1 MSIATRFDKFTRK
14 IRPTDGHLGEANRQ
28 TNYMIEQLKDKVS
41 ADGTFKLEK
50 ILKAGS
56 NAKFTS
62 LRRTEENIFDV
73 DLAAYYSGE
82 GATKQDLGKL
92 LDFTCEQLRSIYPT
106 KDKEDI
112 DPLKS
117 AVRVKFR
124 SGIKLNVDV
133 APIIRDDSLGLD
145 NGGWL
150 PREDGWRLTSVTCH
164 NNFISSRTAKSHE
177 VSGPVKFNRLV
188 RLVKWWNNLQGDLT
202 QPSIFCDLIT
212 ASAFDSYSVTE
223 QWQTS
228 LRKVFHFLSQEH
240 QFTKPIIFADYQD
253 TSQLNLQSNQ
263 VIVMDSVNL
272 DNNITKDWTEKTRL
286 AYVARLQ
293 DAYDSMV
300 YARSLEADGDEE
312 GAVEVWCQIFGD
324 KFRTLSEQ
332 ED

>member
-1 MSIATRFDKFTRK
+1 MTIAARFDRFTKK
-14 IRPTDGHLGEANRQ
+14 IRPTNAHMEEANRQ
-28 TNYMIEQLKDKVS
+28 ANYMIEKLKDKVS
-41 ADGTFKLEK
+41 ADGTFKIEK

-82 GATKQDLGKL
+82 GATKEELGKL
-92 LDFTCEQLRSIYPT
+92 LEFTCEQLRSIYPT
-106 KDKEDI
+106 KDKNDF
-112 DPLKS
+112 DPLNS

-133 APIIRDDSLGLD
+133 APIIRDDSLALE

-150 PREDGWRLTSVTCH
+150 PRQDGWRLTSVTCH
-164 NNFISSRTAKSHE
+164 NKFISNRTVKSNE
-177 VSGPVKFNRLV
+177 VSGPVKFNQLV

-212 ASAFDSYSVTE
+212 AQAFDVCGVTDG
-223 QWQTS
+223 WQTS
-228 LRKVFHFLSQEH
+228 LRKVFHFMSQQH
-240 QFTKPIIFADYQD
+240 QFFEPIIFSDYHD
-253 TSQLNLQSNQ
+253 TSQLVLPKDR

-272 DNNITKDWTEKTRL
+272 SNNITKNWTEETRL
-286 AYVARLQ
+286 TYSNRLQ
-293 DAYDSMV
+293 DAYDLMM
-300 YARSLEADGDEE
+300 YAKSLEIDGDEE
-312 GAVEVWCQIFGD
+312 GSIDVWCQVFGD
-324 KFRTLSEQ
+324 KFRTLSDR